1 MELRELKGVGPKTLQ
16 GLFDLGIN
24 TIDDLIRYYPYRYN
38 VYKPT
43 NIIDC
48 IDNSTVTIIGRVVS
62 KPSFFRGNK
71 VKSIIRFKF
80 ETSNNIINV
89 TIFNQPYLTKS
100 LYINKELTLVGKYE
114 ELTNTFTVS
123 KIFNEVLDKT
133 LIEGVYHSSSNL
145 NRSSLIKLINNVLES
160 DYEVKEIVPSYIN
173 DKYELLPTKNA
184 LRIIHNPLDNS
195 SYKKA
200 LLKLKYEE
208 LFEFMFKINILKI
221 RKELNDNFVIK
232 DIDENVY
239 KKVIDL
245 IPFDLTKGQLD
256 ALTDII
262 NDFKSLRRMN
272 RLILGDVG
280 SGKTV
285 VAFISLI
292 LNKYSGFQGCMIA
305 PTEVLA
311 IQHFENFKS
320 LFKGLH
326 LNVEL
331 LTGSTTKS
339 EKNRIKKELLNG
351 EIDILIG
358 THALL
363 EDNIEF
369 NNLGLVVTDE
379 QHRFG
384 VNQRNVLRNKGEAVD
399 VLYMSATPIPR
410 TYALTIYGDMD
421 ISLIKDKPKDRK
433 DIKTFKLSFNEL
445 DKAFDIVNNELNNNH
460 QVYIVSSLIE
470 DEESDIN
477 DINNIKEIV
486 NKYLVSNKKYGI
498 LHGKMKNVEKDKI
511 INSFKDGII
520 DVLIST
526 TVIEVGVDVSNATC
540 IVIFNAERFGLS
552 TLHQLRG
559 RVGRNS
565 LESKCILLSDKD
577 SERFDCLVE
586 SNDGFYI
593 SEMDLK
599 LRGSGD
605 LFGIRQH
612 GDMSF
617 KIANIVSDSR
627 ILLQCKKD
635 SEDFIK
641 ENIGTNFSNYSYYRN
656 IVNELVNK
664 D

>member
-1 MELRELKGVGPKTLQ
+1 MELKELKGVGPKSLES
-16 GLFDLGIN
+16 LNLLGIN
-24 TIDDLIRYYPYRYN
+24 SVDDLVRFYPYRYN
-38 VYKPT
+38 VYKPVDIR
-43 NIIDC
+43 NC
-48 IDNSTVTIIGRVVS
+48 IDNSTITIVGRVVS

-89 TIFNQPYLTKS
+89 TVFNQPYIIKS
-100 LYINKELTLVGKYE
+100 LSLNKELTLVGKYE
-114 ELTNTFTVS
+114 ELTNTFIVS
-123 KIFNEVLDKT
+123 KIINYILNNT
-133 LIEGVYHSSSNL
+133 LVEGVYHTCSSL
-145 NRSSLIKLINNVLES
+145 NKSSLIKLINNVLIS
-160 DYEVKEIVPSYIN
+160 DYDIKEIIPSYYN
-173 DKYELLPTKNA
+173 DKYDLLNIRDA
-184 LRIIHNPLDNS
+184 LKIIHNPKNNEL
-195 SYKKA
+195 YKKS

-232 DIDENVY
+232 DINDEMIKETISLV
-239 KKVIDL
+239 
-245 IPFDLTKGQLD
+245 PFELTNGQRE
-256 ALTDII
+256 ALNDIV
-262 NDFKSLRRMN
+262 NDFKGLRRMN

-280 SGKTV
+280 SGKTI
-285 VAFISLI
+285 VAFLSLI
-292 LNKYSGFQGCMIA
+292 LNKEAGYQGCMIA

-311 IQHFENFKS
+311 IQHYENF
-320 LFKGLH
+320 LNTFKDINY
-326 LNVEL
+326 NVVL
-331 LTGSTTKS
+331 LTSNTSKQD
-339 EKNRIKKELLNG
+339 KLKIKKDLLEGN
-351 EIDILIG
+351 IDILIG
-358 THALL
+358 THAIL
-363 EDNIEF
+363 EDSVEF
-369 NNLGLVVTDE
+369 NNLGLVITDE

-384 VNQRNVLRNKGEAVD
+384 VNQRNTLRNKGEAVD

-421 ISLIKDKPKDRK
+421 ISLIKDKPKNRK
-433 DIKTFKLSFNEL
+433 DIKTYKYSFDEIKN
-445 DKAFDIVNNELNNNH
+445 AFDIVNEELKNNH
-460 QVYIVSSLIE
+460 QVYIVSPLIE

-486 NKYLVSNKKYGI
+486 ENNIDTNKKIGI
-498 LHGKMKNVEKDKI
+498 LHGKLKNVEKDKI
-511 INSFKDGII
+511 INKFKDGNI

-565 LESKCILLSDKD
+565 LESKCVLLSDKD

-605 LFGIRQH
+605 LFGVRQH

-617 KIANIVSDSR
+617 KIANIVSDNR

-635 SEDFIK
+635 SEEFIK
-641 ENIGTNFSNYSYYRN
+641 NNIDNNFRDYSYYRN
-656 IVNELVNK
+656 IVSELVDK

>member
-1 MELRELKGVGPKTLQ
+1 MELKELKGVGPKTLQ
-16 GLFDLGIN
+16 GLLDLGIN
-24 TIDDLIRYYPYRYN
+24 SIDDLVRYYPYRYN
-38 VYKPT
+38 VYKPI
-43 NIIDC
+43 NIRDC
-48 IDNSTVTIIGRVVS
+48 IDNSTITIIGRVVS

-100 LYINKELTLVGKYE
+100 LYINKELTLVGKYD

-123 KIFNEVLDKT
+123 KIFNDVLDKT
-133 LIEGVYHSSSNL
+133 LIEGVYHSSSNI
-145 NRSSLIKLINNVLES
+145 NRSSLVKLINNVLLA
-160 DYEVKEIVPSYIN
+160 DYEVKEIIPSYIN
-173 DKYELLPTKNA
+173 DKYELMNTKDA
-184 LRIIHNPLDNS
+184 LKVIHNPIDNS

-232 DIDENVY
+232 DFKDDSLNRILS
-239 KKVIDL
+239 L
-245 IPFDLTKGQLD
+245 IPFELTKGQMD
-256 ALTDII
+256 AINEII
-262 NDFKSLRRMN
+262 EDFRSLRRMN
-272 RLILGDVG
+272 RLVLGDVG
-280 SGKTV
+280 SGKTI

-292 LNKYSGFQGCMIA
+292 LNKESGYQGCMIA

-320 LFKGLH
+320 LFNDLDIK
-326 LNVEL
+326 VEL
-331 LTGSTTKS
+331 LTGNTSKA
-339 EKNRIKKELLNG
+339 EKNRINKELLNG
-351 EIDILIG
+351 DIDILIG

-384 VNQRNVLRNKGEAVD
+384 VNQRNILRNKGEAVD

-421 ISLIKDKPKDRK
+421 ISLIKDKPKNRK
-433 DIKTFKLSFNEL
+433 EIRTLKYTFKDL
-445 DKAFDIVNNELNNNH
+445 DKAFDIVNEELNNNH
-460 QVYIVSSLIE
+460 QVYIVSPLIE

-477 DINNIKEIV
+477 DINNIKELV
-486 NKYLVSNKKYGI
+486 NKYLVSNKKVGI
-498 LHGKMKNVEKDKI
+498 LHGKLKNVEKDKI
-511 INSFKDGII
+511 INSFKEGKI

-540 IVIFNAERFGLS
+540 ILIFNAERFGLS

-565 LESKCILLSDKD
+565 LESKCILLSDKN

-617 KIANIVSDSR
+617 KIANIVSDNR

-635 SEDFIK
+635 SEEFIK
-641 ENIGTNFSNYSYYRN
+641 DNIDTNFSNYSYYRN

>member
-24 TIDDLIRYYPYRYN
+24 SVDDLIRYYPYRYN

-43 NIIDC
+43 NIMNC
-48 IDNSTVTIIGRVVS
+48 IDNSTITIIGRVVS

-145 NRSSLIKLINNVLES
+145 NRSSLIKLVNNVLES
-160 DYEVKEIVPSYIN
+160 DYEVNEIVPSYIN

-184 LRIIHNPLDNS
+184 LKIIHNPLDNS

-232 DIDENVY
+232 NIDENVY

-433 DIKTFKLSFNEL
+433 DIKTFKLSFKEL

-477 DINNIKEIV
+477 DINNIKDIV
-486 NKYLVSNKKYGI
+486 NKYLVSNKKFGI

>member
-1 MELRELKGVGPKTLQ
+1 MDLINIKGLGKKTLES
-16 GLFDLGIN
+16 LNNLGIFSV
-24 TIDDLIRYYPYRYN
+24 DDLLRYYPFRYN
-38 VYKPT
+38 VYKPI
-43 NIIDC
+43 NINNVIN
-48 IDNSTVTIIGRVVS
+48 NSTITIIGKIVS
-62 KPSFFRGNK
+62 KPTFFKGNK
-71 VKSIIRFKF
+71 VKAIIRFKF
-80 ETSNNIINV
+80 ESSNSIINV
-89 TIFNQPYLTKS
+89 TIFNQPYLFKLLHIGDS
-100 LYINKELTLVGKYE
+100 LTLVGKYD

-123 KIFNEVLDKT
+123 KVINYILKETKIDS
-133 LIEGVYHSSSNL
+133 VYHTSSDI
-145 NRSSLIKLINNVLES
+145 SSTTISKLVNSVLES
-160 DYEVKEIVPSYIN
+160 DYEVN
-173 DKYELLPTKNA
+173 ELIPNYLIDRYNLISNKKA
-184 LRIIHNPLDNS
+184 LSIIHNPKNNDY
-195 SYKKA
+195 YKKA

-208 LFEFMFKINILKI
+208 LFIFMFKINLLKI
-221 RKELNDNFVIK
+221 RNELNDNFVIK
-232 DIDENVY
+232 DISDELVNNTLSQV
-239 KKVIDL
+239 
-245 IPFDLTKGQLD
+245 PFVLTHGQMD
-256 ALTDII
+256 ALNDII
-262 NDFKSLRRMN
+262 KDFRSLRRMN

-280 SGKTV
+280 SGKTI
-285 VAFISLI
+285 VAFLSLL
-292 LNKYSGFQGCMIA
+292 LNKGSSYQGCMIA

-311 IQHFENFKS
+311 IQHYENFLKT
-320 LFKGLH
+320 FKDIDC
-326 LNVEL
+326 NVAL
-331 LTGSTTKS
+331 LTGSTS
-339 EKNRIKKELLNG
+339 NQEKIKIKKELLEG
-351 EIDILIG
+351 KIDILIG
-358 THALL
+358 THAIL
-363 EDNIEF
+363 EDSVEF
-369 NNLGLVVTDE
+369 NNLGLVITDE

-384 VNQRNVLRNKGEAVD
+384 VNQRNTLRNKGEAVD

-421 ISLIKDKPKDRK
+421 ISLIKDKPKNRK
-433 DIKTFKLSFNEL
+433 DIKTYKYSFDEVS
-445 DKAFDIVNNELNNNH
+445 KAFDIVNTELKENH
-460 QVYIVSSLIE
+460 QVYIVSPLIE

-486 NKYLVSNKKYGI
+486 ENNIDSNKKIGI
-498 LHGKMKNVEKDKI
+498 LHGKLKNVEKDKI
-511 INSFKDGII
+511 INKFKEGII

-565 LESKCILLSDKD
+565 LESKCILLSDKT

-605 LFGIRQH
+605 LFGVRQH

-617 KIANIVSDSR
+617 RIANIVSDNR

-635 SEDFIK
+635 SEEFINN
-641 ENIGTNFSNYSYYRN
+641 NIDNNFRDYSYYRN

>member
-1 MELRELKGVGPKTLQ
+1 MELRELKGVGPKTFQ

-43 NIIDC
+43 NIMDC
-48 IDNSTVTIIGRVVS
+48 IDNSTITIIGRVVS
-62 KPSFFRGNK
+62 KPTFFRGNK

-160 DYEVKEIVPSYIN
+160 DYEVNEIVPSYIN

-184 LRIIHNPLDNS
+184 LRVIHNPLDNS

-221 RKELNDNFVIK
+221 RKELNENFVIK
-232 DIDENVY
+232 DIDESIY
-239 KKVIDL
+239 KDVIDL
-245 IPFDLTKGQLD
+245 IPFDLTKGQLE
-256 ALTDII
+256 ALNDII
-262 NDFKSLRRMN
+262 DDFKSLRRMN
-272 RLILGDVG
+272 RLVLGDVG

-285 VAFISLI
+285 VAFITLI

-311 IQHFENFKS
+311 IQHFENFIS
-320 LFKGLH
+320 LFKDLH

-331 LTGSTTKS
+331 LTGSTSKS

-351 EIDILIG
+351 KIDILIG

-433 DIKTFKLSFNEL
+433 DIKTFKLSFKEL

-477 DINNIKEIV
+477 DINNIKDIV

-511 INSFKDGII
+511 INSFKDGNI

-617 KIANIVSDSR
+617 KIANIVSDNR

-635 SEDFIK
+635 SEEFIK
-641 ENIGTNFSNYSYYRN
+641 ENIDTNFSNYSYYRN

>member
-43 NIIDC
+43 NIMDC
-48 IDNSTVTIIGRVVS
+48 IDNSTITIIGRVVS

-145 NRSSLIKLINNVLES
+145 NRSSLIKLINNVLDS
-160 DYEVKEIVPSYIN
+160 DYEVNEIVPSYIN
-173 DKYELLPTKNA
+173 EKYELISTKNA

-232 DIDENVY
+232 DIDETVY
-239 KKVIDL
+239 RNVIDL
-245 IPFDLTKGQLD
+245 IRFDLTKGQTD

-262 NDFKSLRRMN
+262 DDFKSLRRMN
-272 RLILGDVG
+272 RLVLGDVG

-351 EIDILIG
+351 DIDILIG

-433 DIKTFKLSFNEL
+433 DIKTFKLSFKEL

-470 DEESDIN
+470 DEKSDIN
-477 DINNIKEIV
+477 DINNIKDIV
-486 NKYLVSNKKYGI
+486 NKYLVSNKKFGI

-511 INSFKDGII
+511 INSFKDGNI

-617 KIANIVSDSR
+617 KIANIVSDNR

-635 SEDFIK
+635 SEEFIK
-641 ENIGTNFSNYSYYRN
+641 ENIDTNFSNYSYYRN